1 MKQLK
6 LWMLAAILII
16 CGSTTF
22 TSCSNDDTP
31 INPDEPE
38 VSKARVISTVHDDEA
53 KMTVYSILY
62 PSTDPFGNEET
73 LSGTITVGDEVTKDA
88 PAKGL
93 MLYNH
98 FTIFRADQCPS
109 KGSLAVEKIVAGS
122 GLITI
127 SPDYYGFGITEDK
140 MQAYCISNVNAQAS
154 VDALLAAKELL
165 PTLGYKWND
174 DILFNMGYSQGGQT
188 SIGVARLIAENY
200 PDLHITYTIAG
211 GGSYDIPE
219 TYRQFI
225 SSNETGMP
233 SSVISVLLSYNE
245 YFKLGYKRSDMFL
258 EPVLSN
264 IDKWFLSKNY
274 TSDEIDAMVSSNVS
288 DFATPALL
296 DMESD
301 ISKSFFTALDKDNLC
316 KGWTPRTD
324 DKYVLVAHTK
334 DTTVPVA
341 NTINLYNFL
350 KSKGVENI
358 EPYVGNYGTLPGKS
372 AHESAALIFAMA
384 AINKVCT
391 TLGIDVWFDLSEL
404 NF

>member
-1 MKQLK
+1 MF
-6 LWMLAAILII
+6 AAILII
-16 CGSTTF
+16 CGSMTF

-31 INPDEPE
+31 IEEPIAN
-38 VSKARVISTVHDDEA
+38 KARVISTVHNDDA
-53 KMTVYSILY
+53 KMTVYTILY
-62 PSTDPFGNEET
+62 PSTDPFGNATT
-73 LSGTITVGDEVTKDA
+73 LSGTITVGDEVTKDV

-93 MLYNH
+93 LLYNH

-140 MQAYCISNVNAQAS
+140 MQAYCISSANAQAS

-165 PTLGYKWND
+165 PTLGYSWND
-174 DILFNMGYSQGGQT
+174 DILFNAGYSQGGQT
-188 SIGVARLIAENY
+188 SIGVVRLIAEKY
-200 PDLHITYTIAG
+200 PDLHITYTFAG

-225 SSNETGMP
+225 STDETDMP
-233 SSVISVLLSYNE
+233 SSVVNVLLSYNE
-245 YFKLGYKRSDMFL
+245 YFKLGHKRSDLFI

-264 IDKWFLSKNY
+264 IDEWILSKKY
-274 TSDEIDAMVSSNVS
+274 TSDEIDAKISSHVS

-301 ISKSFFTALDKDNLC
+301 LSKSLISAMEKDNLC
-316 KGWTPRTD
+316 QGWTPRTD
-324 DKYVLVAHTK
+324 DKFILVAHQK
-334 DTTVPVA
+334 DITVPVE
-341 NTINLYNFL
+341 NTANLYNFL
-350 KSKGVENI
+350 KSKGVEDI
-358 EPYVGNYGTLPGKS
+358 DLYVSDFGTMPGKS
-372 AHESAALIFAMA
+372 AHESAALVFALA
-384 AINKVCT
+384 AINKVCA
-391 TLGIDVWFDLSEL
+391 TLGIGIWFDITEL